1 LPKDPCRHDAISG
14 SRYDHQEGAMKIL
27 MVALLIAIL
36 VIVARS
42 SRGEK

>member
-1 LPKDPCRHDAISG
+1 MMPYPVRGTIIRRA
-14 SRYDHQEGAMKIL
+14 AMKIL